1 MTCPWYRFSM
11 WFKYIFLFL
20 FIGCSGYRFTQQDNP
35 LAQYGIDSLS
45 VPMFYNY
52 SNQSEVSASFTK
64 EVYRLL
70 TQYTGLKLKSGYSTS
85 TDAVMIGIVKSPEQV
100 YETLS
105 PDNLRVAND
114 RAARAIGNRRGS
126 FYIPGTTN
134 VSLFLHVIVL
144 KKPTPEQLSLVQSG
158 YGEQLLTNS
167 KVIFNEIIPLR
178 AEYTREIFDGD
189 SVAIT
194 ATQNTGLQRKVIQSM
209 AEQAAQSVKEMIFY
223 AF

>member
-1 MTCPWYRFSM
+1 MS
-11 WFKYIFLFL
+11 
-20 FIGCSGYRFTQQDNP
+20 CSGYRFTQQNNP

-64 EVYRLL
+64 EVYRSL
-70 TQYTGLKLKSGYSTS
+70 TQYPGLKLKSGYSTS
-85 TDAVMIGIVKSPEQV
+85 TDAVLIGIVKSPEQV
-100 YETLS
+100 SETLKA
-105 PDNLRVAND
+105 DNLRVAND
-114 RAARAIGNRRGS
+114 RASQAIGNKRGS

-144 KKPTPEQLSLVQSG
+144 KKPTPEQISLVQSG
-158 YGEQLLTNS
+158 YGEQILTNA
-167 KVIFNEIIPLR
+167 KVVFNEMIPLHN
-178 AEYTREIFDGD
+178 EYTREIFDGKGT
-189 SVAIT
+189 VIT
-194 ATQNTGLQRKVIQSM
+194 ATQNSGLQRKVIQSM